1 MNDILDRSPWSFDKR
16 LVMMKQ
22 FTNDVSPENVT
33 FQRSPFWIR
42 VFNIPIKS
50 MNATVGNYIANEI
63 GVPIL
68 VDAPKSGLAWGPFLR
83 IRVDVDITKPLMRGK
98 MIQIEGMEKGWVY
111 FKYERLPIY
120 CYRCGILGHQERE
133 CQKIKR
139 GCFTVDEDDVQFGP
153 WLRVKGPIVKWGN
166 SPVNKT
172 KNGEAETDFDSE
184 SEEENEG
191 RTAAQDRRQYQRAAP
206 TRKTP
211 DETRPATSVDDL
223 AETSGCQVNPRSQ
236 TLPVFSKTQQPTP
249 LSLQKSQKNPER
261 VPPNTEENTQNPKLN
276 PLKAD
281 THSPNTEKSSSLS
294 DLNTNMIDKP
304 AHRNL
309 ERSSSI
315 TALPS
320 ENRVP
325 YPMEKESH
333 KHQPIQVSPDPQNI
347 GNVEILSIPKDSST
361 KSTETGVENLN
372 TESLVED
379 TEMELNRDC
388 SEDISVHTKTNLRS
402 WKRVLR
408 KSSSKPTPTESEEV
422 LCQTHIK
429 RTNSNSSSVEY
440 PRPKKLAIERLV
452 GGTPSPCQP
461 P

>member
-1 MNDILDRSPWSFDKR
+1 
-16 LVMMKQ
+16 
-22 FTNDVSPENVT
+22 
-33 FQRSPFWIR
+33 
-42 VFNIPIKS
+42 
-50 MNATVGNYIANEI
+50 
-63 GVPIL
+63 
-68 VDAPKSGLAWGPFLR
+68 
-83 IRVDVDITKPLMRGK
+83 
-98 MIQIEGMEKGWVY
+98 
-111 FKYERLPIY
+111 
-120 CYRCGILGHQERE
+120 
-133 CQKIKR
+133 
-139 GCFTVDEDDVQFGP
+139 
-153 WLRVKGPIVKWGN
+153 
-166 SPVNKT
+166 
-172 KNGEAETDFDSE
+172 
-184 SEEENEG
+184 
-191 RTAAQDRRQYQRAAP
+191 
-206 TRKTP
+206 
-211 DETRPATSVDDL
+211 
-223 AETSGCQVNPRSQ
+223 
-236 TLPVFSKTQQPTP
+236 
-249 LSLQKSQKNPER
+249 
-261 VPPNTEENTQNPKLN
+261 
-276 PLKAD
+276 
-281 THSPNTEKSSSLS
+281 
-294 DLNTNMIDKP
+294 MIDKP

-309 ERSSSI
+309 ERSSPI

-325 YPMEKESH
+325 YPMERESH

-347 GNVEILSIPKDSST
+347 GNVEILPIPKDSST
-361 KSTETGVENLN
+361 KPTETGVENLN